1 VVRTAFVVASL
12 VLACAP
18 ISSAQ
23 TVVGGTVGTSRQ
35 SEGASDIPYLGP
47 PLGGN
52 TVSAIGLI
60 DFRFKRNTTIG
71 VEASTSGALVGNQ
84 TQRAGTASNA
94 FESRHRDSVF
104 SGTFKF
110 GRSFGSRV
118 HAAAVAG
125 GGLAWR
131 RTARAGTTQSIFP
144 PSSRQP
150 FSDTVSDLVPAYSLG
165 GDVGVRLTDRLGVIA
180 IGRWHRL
187 RDDDLA
193 SGGVVKRGISSTIV
207 RFGAGATFRF

>member
-1 VVRTAFVVASL
+1 MRTAVLVASL
-12 VLACAP
+12 VLGCTADS
-18 ISSAQ
+18 IAQ
-23 TVVGGTVGTSRQ
+23 TVVGGAFGVSNQT
-35 SEGASDIPYLGP
+35 EGASDIPYLGP
-47 PLGGN
+47 PIGGR
-52 TVSAIGLI
+52 TTSALGLI
-60 DFRFKRNTTIG
+60 DFPFRRNTTIG
-71 VEASTSGALVGNQ
+71 IEASTSGALVGNQ

-110 GRSFGSRV
+110 GKSFGSRV
-118 HAAAVAG
+118 RAAAVAG

-131 RTARAGTTQSIFP
+131 RTARSGTTQSVFP

-150 FSDTVSDLVPAYSLG
+150 FNDTVSDFVLAYSLG
-165 GDVGVRLTDRLGVIA
+165 GDVGVRVTDRVGVIA

-193 SGGVVKRGISSTIV
+193 NDGVVKRGISSTIV